1 MRCQPSTEA
10 KPEKG
15 FEIFLRIGRPP
26 NLICAPHHSALHQA
40 AEKHRA
46 TGSRKQVLRS
56 GTFVGANYREAFRA
70 SSKKEFISK
79 VGDALKEVEET
90 EYWLEGVA
98 A

>member
-15 FEIFLRIGRPP
+15 FEIFLRITRRP
-26 NLICAPHHSALHQA
+26 NLICAPHHSALPKLPKNTVTQVL
-40 AEKHRA
+40 
-46 TGSRKQVLRS
+46 GKQVLRS

-79 VGDALKEVEET
+79 IGDALKEVEET

-98 A
+98 R